1 MVQRAARMR
10 VPQEKFPSDLA
21 IGVREMVGTGG
32 GGLRGNGI
40 TKAFVDVSGP
50 QACGE
55 QAERRNQKTAVHTEK
70 LIPICDSQLEGAD
83 GLGRRNEINHDKEVG
98 RAVSQGA
105 SYESENLAF
114 DSIPAEL
121 VQDRRS
127 GKLRIYRLGV
137 LDVVAVD
144 PVSALLHRFAVHRT
158 EALGFDQSHR
168 VVKFRGVVA
177 VEHRGTAAVDP
188 AVRDDA
194 ID

>member
-1 MVQRAARMR
+1 MLRAARMR

-40 TKAFVDVSGP
+40 TKAVVNVSGP
-50 QACGE
+50 QARVE

-114 DSIPAEL
+114 NSIPVEL
-121 VQDRRS
+121 IQDRRS
-127 GKLRIYRLGV
+127 GKLCIYRLGV
-137 LDVVAVD
+137 LFLPQAE
-144 PVSALLHRFAVHRT
+144 S
-158 EALGFDQSHR
+158 
-168 VVKFRGVVA
+168 
-177 VEHRGTAAVDP
+177 
-188 AVRDDA
+188 
-194 ID
+194 